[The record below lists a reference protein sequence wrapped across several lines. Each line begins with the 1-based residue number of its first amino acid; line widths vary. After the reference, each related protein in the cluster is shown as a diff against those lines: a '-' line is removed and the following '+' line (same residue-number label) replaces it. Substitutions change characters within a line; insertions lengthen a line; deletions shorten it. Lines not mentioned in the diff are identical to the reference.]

1 MVGEIR
7 WGKGK
12 GKKGK
17 RGRRNRIIAW
27 VDYLLNGCFA
37 MWKKRQI
44 RKEKRVGES

>member
-7 WGKGK
+7 WGKGE

-17 RGRRNRIIAW
+17 MGRRNRTIAR

-37 MWKKRQI
+37 MWKERQI
-44 RKEKRVGES
+44 RKEKRVGEG

>member
-1 MVGEIR
+1 M
-7 WGKGK
+7 GKRE

-17 RGRRNRIIAW
+17 RGRRIRTIAR

-44 RKEKRVGES
+44 RKEKRVGRVERGTN